1 MTQEFVLSGPQL
13 DLIVDLLESEQKE
26 LLVEIRHT
34 DNAAF
39 RAGLK
44 ERLTMVESLIHQV
57 EASLH
62 AAQLG
67 KIADR
72 PCSMNVMG

>member
-1 MTQEFVLSGPQL
+1 MTQQLALSGPQA
-13 DLIVDLLESEQKE
+13 DLILELLEAEQKE

-44 ERLTMVESLIHQV
+44 VRLTMVESLIHQT
-57 EASLH
+57 EELAHAGQAGTRSGARLH
-62 AAQLG
+62 TSG
-67 KIADR
+67 
-72 PCSMNVMG
+72 

>member
-1 MTQEFVLSGPQL
+1 MVLQFVLSGPQA
-13 DLIVDLLESEQKE
+13 DLILELLESEEKE

-44 ERLTMVESLIHQV
+44 ERLTMVESLLNQA
-57 EASLH
+57 EALTH
-62 AAQLG
+62 AEG
-67 KIADR
+67 GGR
-72 PCSMNVMG
+72 PVT